1 MRSTSTPQTVT
12 AGTVSRPVAGV
23 ARSSLAQDAGFSC
36 DGEHA
41 GSGSGVVGDR
51 RIVVARGLSLHP
63 SSARIAARARYPLRL
78 PAGLSRP
85 LRDHPS
91 LHGTSKPG
99 GQQIAIT
106 ASHIELAPP
115 VPLTQAS
122 VQVSFDGGKTW
133 HSAIVS
139 ELSPGHFRA
148 KFTAP
153 AGAKVTLRTR
163 VSGTAATSVTET
175 IWDAYRVANGGHG

>member
-1 MRSTSTPQTVT
+1 VWS
-12 AGTVSRPVAGV
+12 GLDGV
-23 ARSSLAQDAGFSC
+23 GGDDGLA
-36 DGEHA
+36 
-41 GSGSGVVGDR
+41 GVVGGFD
-51 RIVVARGLSLHP
+51 LL
-63 SSARIAARARYPLRL
+63 
-78 PAGLSRP
+78 
-85 LRDHPS
+85 
-91 LHGTSKPG
+91 
-99 GQQIAIT
+99 Q
-106 ASHIELAPP
+106 
-115 VPLTQAS
+115 
-122 VQVSFDGGKTW
+122 FDGGKTW